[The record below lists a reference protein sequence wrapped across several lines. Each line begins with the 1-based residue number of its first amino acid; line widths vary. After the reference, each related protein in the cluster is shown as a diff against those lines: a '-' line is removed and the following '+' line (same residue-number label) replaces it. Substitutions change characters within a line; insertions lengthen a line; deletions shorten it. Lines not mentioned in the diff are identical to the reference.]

1 MNNNFKR
8 WDALDEKIKTAQ
20 KTLGVQSQ
28 QWNSYQ
34 ETLLQTINWLES
46 VEKVI
51 ASNQSPIW
59 SSPQEIRSKLLK
71 QKVLN
76 ITNCTL
82 TLNNFLLMNY
92 AFVRS
97 IILNNI

>member
-1 MNNNFKR
+1 MRKYTIVNNNFKR

-76 ITNCTL
+76 
-82 TLNNFLLMNY
+82 
-92 AFVRS
+92 S
-97 IILNNI
+97 Q

>member
-1 MNNNFKR
+1 MDIKIIVKCINQLYFFNR

-71 QKVLN
+71 QKVH
-76 ITNCTL
+76 
-82 TLNNFLLMNY
+82 F
-92 AFVRS
+92 
-97 IILNNI
+97 